1 MAISYRLIGCA
12 MRVLQGCECRCFR
25 TPVALAKRHR
35 SDGFTLIELTIVI
48 ALVAILSSL
57 AMPSVQAVRRLAISN
72 KCGVHLRQ
80 MGLAFTAYAN
90 DWDGQYPAVSR
101 NDPDHDTAVTSDA
114 WYDRLPDYLEVS
126 SAKIVGQCAGYRPPT
141 SNLGFSDAAPKSFKM
156 NGTLIAVAQ
165 EPRHWLQSAIHRP
178 GELLLMV
185 DSVSGITGVGQ
196 WGYAGP
202 TYVTDVRHRGRVNG
216 LAADGATWLRSSA
229 PAIWRTVFNWDYPG

>member
-1 MAISYRLIGCA
+1 MLA
-12 MRVLQGCECRCFR
+12 LQRGECSFFR

-35 SDGFTLIELTIVI
+35 RDGFTLIELTIVI
-48 ALVAILSSL
+48 AMVAIMSSL

-90 DWDGQYPAVSR
+90 DWEGQYPAVSR
-101 NDPDHDTAVTSDA
+101 NDPAHDTAATSDA
-114 WYDRLPDYLEVS
+114 WYDRLPDYLDAP
-126 SAKIVGQCAGYRPPT
+126 SAKIVRQCAGYRPPA
-141 SNLGFSDAAPKSFKM
+141 SNLGFADAAPKSFKM

-165 EPRHWLQSAIHRP
+165 EPRHWLLSSVHRP

-216 LAADGATWLRSSA
+216 LAADGATWLRRSA
-229 PAIWRTVFNWDYPG
+229 PASWGAVFKWDYPG